1 MNKIIYEGK
10 TKLVYQG
17 ENEDEVIVSYKDDA
31 IAFGGVKKAI
41 IKNKGALNSQISAH
55 IFGYLEANKIA
66 TDYIRK
72 IDERQTLCKKATPIL
87 IEFICR
93 NRVAGNMASSL
104 GLEEGMIL
112 ESPVLEMSYKND
124 KLRDPKIN
132 EYHVLALKLISKE
145 QLDYCNSQVIEINN
159 ILIELFKKIDI
170 NLVDFKIEFGFDKN
184 NKIILIDE
192 FGPDSARLW
201 DAITNQKY
209 DKDVFSRDL
218 GNVTDTYQIVLDR
231 LNKLGI

>member
-1 MNKIIYEGK
+1 MDKIIYEGK

-17 ENEDEVIVSYKDDA
+17 ENEDEVVVSYKDDA

-41 IKNKGALNSQISAH
+41 IKNKGALNSHISAH
-55 IFGYLEANKIA
+55 IFRYLESNGIA
-66 TDYIRK
+66 TDYIKK
-72 IDERQTLCKKATPIL
+72 IDDRQTLCKKATPIL
-87 IEFICR
+87 LEFVCR
-93 NRVAGNMASSL
+93 NRVAGHMASSL

-112 ESPVLEMSYKND
+112 DKPVLELSYKND

-132 EYHVLALKLISKE
+132 DYHVLALKLISKE
-145 QLDYCNSQVIEINN
+145 ELEYCYQQTLKINS
-159 ILIELFKKIDI
+159 ILVGLFKKIDI
-170 NLVDFKIEFGFDKN
+170 NLIDFKIEFGFDKN
-184 NKIILIDE
+184 NEIILIDE

-201 DAITNQKY
+201 DAKTNQKY

-231 LNKLGI
+231 LKKLGI